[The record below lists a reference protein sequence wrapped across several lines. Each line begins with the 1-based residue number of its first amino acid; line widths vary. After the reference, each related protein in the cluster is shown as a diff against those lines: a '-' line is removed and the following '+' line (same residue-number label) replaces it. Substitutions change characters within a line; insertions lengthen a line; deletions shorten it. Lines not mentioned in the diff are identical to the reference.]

1 MCTGTTAR
9 FPVHCLVPLVAQCN
23 QNARTLR
30 YPHFADH
37 RHQGTIKTHLNRS
50 RTTIVKVYAV
60 GGSVRDQLLG
70 LDVRDQDFVVVGST
84 PEEME
89 RLGFRPVGQ
98 DFPVFLHP
106 ETREEYAL
114 ARTERKSGHGYR
126 GFVVHASADVTL
138 EQDLERRDLTINAI
152 ARDNEGNIIDP
163 FNGVTDLRDGV
174 LRHVGP
180 AFVEDPVRVLRTARF
195 AARFGFDLADETRA
209 LMRQMVAEGEVDHLV
224 AERVW
229 QELAKGLMEARPSR
243 MFEVLRDC
251 GALARVLP
259 EVDALFGVPQPQQYH
274 PEIDT
279 GVHTMLVIDFAAKQN
294 YPLAVRF
301 AALTHDLGKATTPRD
316 QWPAHHGHEH
326 RSVELV
332 QALCRRL
339 RVPGHCAEVARLTA
353 KYHGD
358 IHRAG
363 ELRPATMLK
372 LLSAAD
378 AFRKPERFEE
388 ILQAAESDFRGRPGY
403 ESRPYSATTL
413 FQTALRAARSVDAGA
428 IAAGL
433 DDPARVKSAI
443 EAARVVAI
451 KDALSG
457 SNSRD

>member
-1 MCTGTTAR
+1 M
-9 FPVHCLVPLVAQCN
+9 
-23 QNARTLR
+23 
-30 YPHFADH
+30 
-37 RHQGTIKTHLNRS
+37 
-50 RTTIVKVYAV
+50 KVYAV

-89 RLGFRPVGQ
+89 RLGFKPVGR

-114 ARTERKSGHGYR
+114 ARTERKSGPGYR

-152 ARDNEGNIIDP
+152 ARDDEGNIIDP
-163 FNGVTDLRDGV
+163 FNGVTDLRKGI

-195 AARFGFDLADETRA
+195 AARFGFKVATETRA
-209 LMRQMVAEGEVDHLV
+209 LMRQMVANGEVDHLV

-229 QELAKGLMEARPSR
+229 QELAKGLMEASPSL

-251 GALARVLP
+251 NALERVLP
-259 EVDALFGVPQPQQYH
+259 EVDALFGVPQPQQHH

-279 GVHTMLVIDFAAKQN
+279 GVHTMLVIDFAAKHE
-294 YPLAVRF
+294 YSLAVRF

-316 QWPAHHGHEH
+316 QWPAHHGHEQ

-332 QALCRRL
+332 KSLCDRL
-339 RVPGHCAEVARLTA
+339 RVPGHCADVARLMA
-353 KYHGD
+353 RYHGD
-358 IHRAG
+358 IHRAA

-372 LLSAAD
+372 LLTATD

-388 ILQAAESDFRGRPGY
+388 ILLAAESDFRGRPGY
-403 ESRPYSATTL
+403 ESRPYPA
-413 FQTALRAARSVDAGA
+413 TALFENALQAARSVDAGA

-433 DDPARVKSAI
+433 DDPARVKSEI

-457 SNSRD
+457 SNSRN